1 VEFAGEDAKKSKGG
15 DKEVKLIYA
24 QFVKS
29 IQVLAVVDKDGLDV
43 FLNTEEGK
51 QPEPAYLYFS
61 VPIEVFELLTKA
73 NMLGCEFVPV
83 PRNAG
88 YSENP
93 GETEITNQTLQA
105 MIENQSKT
113 IIPD

>member
-1 VEFAGEDAKKSKGG
+1 MLDFKKYLDSHTIRQLTQG
-15 DKEVKLIYA
+15 
-24 QFVKS
+24 KS
-29 IQVLAVVDKDGLDV
+29 GAAVCLLDV
-43 FLNTEEGK
+43 FLNTENGK
-51 QPEPAYLYFS
+51 APQPKYLYFS

-73 NMLGCEFVPV
+73 NMLGCKFVPV

-93 GETEITNQTLQA
+93 GETEIVNKTLQA

-113 IIPD
+113 IVRD